1 MKPPMRAST
10 GPSVPRNRQRLAMLA
25 LVVLLSACAPSIG
38 PEEAVR
44 EWLSEAQ
51 AAAEARDRDRLM
63 DMIAP
68 GYADARG
75 NDRDDVDRTL
85 RLLFLRSQKILLV
98 SKVDEVSL
106 MGRSSDA
113 SAAQVLLTVGMAGT
127 DSGILGLSADAY
139 RFELELE
146 KHDDDWQLIGARWG
160 EVGQPLR

>member
-1 MKPPMRAST
+1 
-10 GPSVPRNRQRLAMLA
+10 
-25 LVVLLSACAPSIG
+25 
-38 PEEAVR
+38 
-44 EWLSEAQ
+44 
-51 AAAEARDRDRLM
+51 M

-139 RFELELE
+139 RFELELA
-146 KHDDDWQLIGARWG
+146 KYDHGWRLIGARWS
-160 EVGQPLR
+160 EVGQALR